1 MSKNQR
7 DSHYRGNL
15 EKAYKNLTTAKAM
28 AELYEE
34 NFKKVSKYVH
44 ATSRGHEV
52 IQTAVGMQ
60 LLPQD
65 YAFPYYRDDAML
77 LAIGMTP
84 YDLMLQLLAKKAD
97 PFSGGRTYYAH
108 PSLRDDDKPKIPHQS
123 SATGMQAIP
132 ATGVALG
139 FHLRES
145 GDLLT
150 GITDVTEEQQI
161 AFGGPHKE
169 IPRLARNGNDKN
181 SELPIVVCS
190 LGDASVTEGEI
201 AEAFQMAALK
211 QLPIMYLVQD
221 NGWDISASAEETRA
235 QNAYEYV
242 AGFHGIER
250 ITIDGTDFEE
260 SYKSINTVIETM
272 RKERRPFL
280 VHATVPLLNH
290 HTSGVRMEFYRDDLE
305 ESRERDPYPK
315 MRKLLIDNDFTEQD
329 VDGFDAFAKAETA
342 KALEQA
348 MEMPDPEPADLF
360 THDFAPTPIT
370 EECGERSPAGA
381 EKVVMVDC
389 ALFAI
394 EEIMR
399 KHPECLLYGQDVG
412 HRLGGVFREA
422 ATLAQKFGNNR
433 VFNTPIQEAFI
444 VGSTVG
450 MSAVGLKPIVE
461 VQFADYIWPGL
472 NQLFTEVSR
481 SCYLSEGKWP
491 VSMILRVPIGAYG
504 SGGPYH
510 SSSMESVVS
519 NIRGLKIAYPSNGAD
534 LKGLMKAA
542 YYDPNPVVIFE
553 HKGLYWS
560 KVKGT
565 KGATSVEPSEDYVLP
580 FGKAWVLQEIWKKE
594 EEETL
599 SIITYGMGV
608 HWAMNATAELGLQDR
623 VEIVDLRTLHP
634 LDYETVFASVKKCGK
649 CLVVTEEPSNN
660 SFSKAL
666 AADIQMECFK
676 FIDAPVMVIGSE
688 NMPAIPL
695 NSVLEEAMIPSTEK
709 VKANIEEIL
718 NY

>member
-1 MSKNQR
+1 MNKEI
-7 DSHYRGNL
+7 YK
-15 EKAYKNLTTAKAM
+15 KAFNNVATAKAM

-34 NFKKVSKYVH
+34 NFKVVSKYVH
-44 ATSRGHEV
+44 ATSRGHEI

-65 YAFPYYRDDAML
+65 YVYPYYRDDAML
-77 LAIGMTP
+77 LSIGMRP
-84 YDLMLQLLAKKAD
+84 KDLMLQLLAKKDD
-97 PFSGGRTYYAH
+97 PFSGGRTYYSH

-132 ATGVALG
+132 ATGAAMG
-139 FHLRES
+139 FWY
-145 GDLLT
+145 
-150 GITDVTEEQQI
+150 
-161 AFGGPHKE
+161 KE
-169 IPRLARNGNDKN
+169 NKATPFTYDQK
-181 SELPIVVCS
+181 EKPVVVCS

-211 QLPIMYLVQD
+211 QLPIIYLVQD
-221 NGWDISASAEETRA
+221 NGWDISANAEETRA
-235 QNAYEYV
+235 QNAFEY
-242 AGFHGIER
+242 AKGFHGLEAIS
-250 ITIDGTDFEE
+250 IDGTDFEA
-260 SYKSINTVIETM
+260 SYNAFEKVLETVRT
-272 RKERRPFL
+272 ERRPFL
-280 VHATVPLLNH
+280 VHATCPLLNH

-305 ESRERDPYPK
+305 ESKARDPYPK
-315 MRKLLIDNDFTEQD
+315 IIDQLLQI
-329 VDGFDAFAKAETA
+329 GISKAEIETIEKSVRISVESDYQEALLA
-342 KALEQA
+342 K
-348 MEMPDPEPADLF
+348 DPTPEDLF

-370 EECGERSPAGA
+370 EEKGNRSPEGA

-394 EEIMR
+394 EELM
-399 KHPECLLYGQDVG
+399 KSEPECLLYGQDVG
-412 HRLGGVFREA
+412 GRLGGVFREA
-422 ATLAQKFGNNR
+422 ATLAQKFGDHR

-481 SCYLSEGKWP
+481 SCYLSNGKWP

-510 SSSMESVVS
+510 SSSVESVVT

-542 YYDPNPVVIFE
+542 YHDPNPVVIFE

-560 KVKGT
+560 KVPGT
-565 KGATSVEPSEDYVLP
+565 KGATSVEPAEDYVLP
-580 FGKAWVLQEIWKKE
+580 FGKAWVLNEIWPQE
-594 EEETL
+594 DQDTM

-608 HWAMNATAELGLQDR
+608 HWAMNAAEELGLKTHI
-623 VEIVDLRTLHP
+623 EIVDLRTLHP
-634 LDYETVFASVKKCGK
+634 LDEVTIMKSVKKTGK

-660 SFSKAL
+660 TFARAL
-666 AADIQMECFK
+666 SGKIQEECF
-676 FIDAPVMVIGSE
+676 IYLDGPVTVIGSE

-695 NSVLEEAMIPSTEK
+695 NSTLEETMIPSTEK
-709 VKANIEEIL
+709 VKKKIQDLLAW
-718 NY
+718 